1 MPDFSELIFQ
11 VKNKQAIQ
19 DINKINKSLLQT
31 EKSATNLFKTLAA
44 GWSLTKITQSI
55 NFLTNKFKDLQ
66 IATNNYIAVFG
77 NFNKTAEQGL
87 NNLVNNFHET
97 EISAKRLLALIG
109 SRVDFDFGANEIGQI
124 SADLGRLSR
133 ELSTFF
139 GMNIDQV
146 ALKLTNALS
155 GQTRGLR
162 ELGISIDTTSPKFK
176 ALIQNL
182 QDSKG
187 YSEEAAKAYAV
198 YSQILQKTQKY
209 EGSFGKQSN
218 TLSQAVD
225 DLKNTLNS
233 GVFAKAG
240 EILNTLFV
248 PLIKQLNEFFSS
260 PFVSAISG
268 FQLAV
273 GSVIIGIK
281 TMVTLVEKASTQISL
296 VATDTSLKISNSLQ
310 STAENIKKTFK
321 QVEIEGVKS
330 FETINIA
337 AQKSKLQ
344 TLQFLA
350 KTSQQLAMIQKNIS
364 IKNIGDY
371 YFKRTGIDN
380 AIREGYIKEI
390 NGVRTLTEKWSNE
403 YKQVIANLE
412 KAGVKT
418 ADALNKLGVQVE
430 SSSNTVTVQVA
441 TSGQKLSKSLTK
453 FGEKMKAIGSG
464 IGRALNGLGNLL
476 LNFMMVQFVATM
488 AFNFGKAISK
498 SFIDGFNNS
507 KFDNIS
513 DYLYDQIFYFWK
525 RLWNKLKGLGWNTDY
540 QITVQKIQKVVDSIQ
555 NMIKRFNDF
564 NEELYSTVNESLP
577 NTAEELNK
585 LIEKKQKDVKN
596 LSDLSEKSTKKYV
609 DSLYNVELYK
619 NELQQKQKIYN
630 DLEDKIKKL
639 SAQSKAQAARYGAI
653 PITDKQIYDF
663 KELAMLEEYKK
674 KLGDLGE
681 DISNLTSKLTNEE
694 KNITKELDNYEQT
707 QKKQLKL
714 TEQIEKYKVELNKIV
729 VANYNEDLKN
739 LTLAKKVFDQFVNNY
754 RSLEEDIVGFTQ
766 DDVSEI
772 KLTNIS
778 DKIADIVEK
787 LKDSNLSFEDKF
799 KLYQDEQRLIVDSGR
814 LRIDALK
821 KEYEGIVKFKE
832 YVISMWDK
840 ITSFINRGVQAIEVG
855 TSAGVAFAESRTSTY
870 APISEWL
877 RSSTDKQDSL
887 QNQMK
892 DIQAETQQSVD
903 GIYQE
908 IKQIIP
914 ILQNPV
920 IIRGVNA

>member
-1 MPDFSELIFQ
+1 MSDFSELIFQ

-19 DINKINKSLLQT
+19 DINKVNKSLLQT

-44 GWSLTKITQSI
+44 GWSLTKITQGI
-55 NFLTNKFKDLQ
+55 NFLTNKFRDLQ

-77 NFNKTAEQGL
+77 NFNRNAEQGL

-124 SADLGRLSR
+124 SADIGRLSR

-218 TLSQAVD
+218 SLSQAVD

-233 GVFAKAG
+233 GVFARAG

-260 PFVSAISG
+260 PFISSIAGLQVAI
-268 FQLAV
+268 
-273 GSVIIGIK
+273 GSIIAGIY
-281 TMVTLVEKASTQISL
+281 TLKIIIEKASIETTQ
-296 VATDTSLKISNSLQ
+296 
-310 STAENIKKTFK
+310 TFK
-321 QVEIEGVKS
+321 DSTKFILQESEKTSTILKQNFKNIEVAGTQA
-330 FETINIA
+330 FETINLEAQKAKLAQLSAYQEAIKNLALYQGGGMKNFQKFIA
-337 AQKSKLQ
+337 ARDTIDFGIAQKYIEQ
-344 TLQFLA
+344 T
-350 KTSQQLAMIQKNIS
+350 
-364 IKNIGDY
+364 
-371 YFKRTGIDN
+371 
-380 AIREGYIKEI
+380 EGGMYK
-390 NGVRTLTEKWSNE
+390 LTEKWAKQTFETETNIINASKTTTTALKNLGNE
-403 YKQVIANLE
+403 VNQAATTTAIKI
-412 KAGVKT
+412 KT
-418 ADALNKLGVQVE
+418 
-430 SSSNTVTVQVA
+430 S
-441 TSGQKLSKSLTK
+441 TSKFITAIKS
-453 FGEKMKAIGSG
+453 IGSKIETG
-464 IGRALNGLGNLL
+464 LSLIGKGLM
-476 LNFMMVQFVATM
+476 NFMIIQLVATM
-488 AFNFGKAISK
+488 AFNFGKSISQA
-498 SFIDGFNNS
+498 FFDGFNKS
-507 KFDNIS
+507 KFDNLS
-513 DYLYDQIFYFWK
+513 DYIYDQIFYFWE
-525 RLWNKLKGLGWNTDY
+525 RLWNKINGLGWNTDY
-540 QITVQKIQKVVDSIQ
+540 QITVQKIQKVIDSIQ
-555 NMIKRFNDF
+555 NMIKRFNTF
-564 NEELYSTVNESLP
+564 NEELYSTVKESLP

-585 LIEKKQKDVKN
+585 LIKKKQNDVK
-596 LSDLSEKSTKKYV
+596 DLSELSKKSTKKYV

-619 NELQQKQKIYN
+619 TELQQKQKIYN
-630 DLEDKIKKL
+630 DLEDKIQKL
-639 SAQSKAQAARYGAI
+639 SKQSKAQAARYGAI
-653 PITDKQIYDF
+653 PITNNQIYDF
-663 KELAMLEEYKK
+663 KELALLEEYKK
-674 KLGDLGE
+674 KLGELGE
-681 DISNLTSKLTNEE
+681 DISSLTSKLTNEE
-694 KNITKELDNYEQT
+694 KNISKELDNYEQT
-707 QKKQLKL
+707 QKKQLRL

-729 VANYNEDLKN
+729 TANYNEDLKN
-739 LTLAKKVFDQFVNNY
+739 LTLVRKIFDQFVNNY
-754 RSLEEDIVGFTQ
+754 RSLEEDIMSFMQ
-766 DDVSEI
+766 DDVSDI

-778 DKIADIVEK
+778 DKITDIIEK
-787 LKDSNLSFEDKF
+787 LKDSNLSMEDKF
-799 KLYQDEQRLIVDSGR
+799 KLYQEEQRLIVDNGKI
-814 LRIDALK
+814 RIDALK
-821 KEYEGIVKFKE
+821 KEYEGIIRFKE

-855 TSAGVAFAESRTSTY
+855 TSSGIAFADSRTSSY

-877 RSSTDKQDSL
+877 KYSTDKQSSL
-887 QNQMK
+887 DEQMK
-892 DIQAETQQSVD
+892 DIQAETQQSVN

>member
-19 DINKINKSLLQT
+19 DINKVNKSLLQT

-44 GWSLTKITQSI
+44 GWSLTKITQGI
-55 NFLTNKFKDLQ
+55 NFLTNKFRDLQ

-77 NFNKTAEQGL
+77 NFNRNAEQGL

-124 SADLGRLSR
+124 SADIGRLSR

-218 TLSQAVD
+218 SLSQAVD

-233 GVFAKAG
+233 GVFARAG

-260 PFVSAISG
+260 PFISSIAG
-268 FQLAV
+268 FQLAI

-281 TMVTLVEKASTQISL
+281 TMVALVEKASTQISL
-296 VATDTSLKISNSLQ
+296 VATDTSIKVSNALQ

-321 QVEIEGVKS
+321 QVEVEGVKS
-330 FETINIA
+330 FETINVA
-337 AQKSKLQ
+337 VQKNRLGNLQFISKLSQ
-344 TLQFLA
+344 ELA
-350 KTSQQLAMIQKNIS
+350 LLQKNVS
-364 IKNIGDY
+364 MKNIGDY
-371 YFKRTGIDN
+371 YFKRTAIDEY
-380 AIREGYIKEI
+380 IREGYIKQI

-403 YKQVIANLE
+403 YKQVIVNLE
-412 KAGVKT
+412 KAGIKT
-418 ADALNKLGVQVE
+418 ADALNKLGNQVE
-430 SSSNTVTVQVA
+430 ASSNTVTVQVGS
-441 TSGQKLSKSLTK
+441 SGQKVSKSLIK
-453 FGEKMKAIGSG
+453 FGEKIKAIGSG
-464 IGRALNGLGNLL
+464 IGRALNSLGNVL
-476 LNFMMVQFVATM
+476 LNFMLVQFVATT
-488 AFNFGKAISK
+488 AFNIGKSISQA
-498 SFIDGFNNS
+498 FFDGFNKS
-507 KFDNIS
+507 KFDNLS
-513 DYLYDQIFYFWK
+513 DYIYDQIFYFWE
-525 RLWNKLKGLGWNTDY
+525 RLWNKINGKGWNTDY
-540 QITVQKIQKVVDSIQ
+540 QITVQKIQKVIDSIQ
-555 NMIKRFNDF
+555 NMIKRFNAF
-564 NEELYSTVNESLP
+564 NEELYSTVKESLP

-585 LIEKKQKDVKN
+585 LIQKKQNDVK
-596 LSDLSEKSTKKYV
+596 DLSELSKKSTKKYV

-619 NELQQKQKIYN
+619 TELQQKQKIYN
-630 DLEDKIKKL
+630 DLEDKIQKL
-639 SAQSKAQAARYGAI
+639 SKQSKAQAARYGAI
-653 PITDKQIYDF
+653 PITNNQIYDF
-663 KELAMLEEYKK
+663 KELALLEEYKK
-674 KLGDLGE
+674 KLGELGE
-681 DISNLTSKLTNEE
+681 DISSLTSKLTNEQ
-694 KNITKELDNYEQT
+694 KNISKELDNYEQT
-707 QKKQLKL
+707 QKKQLRL

-729 VANYNEDLKN
+729 TANYNEDLKN
-739 LTLAKKVFDQFVNNY
+739 LTLVRKIFDQFVNNY
-754 RSLEEDIVGFTQ
+754 RSLEEDIMSFTQ
-766 DDVSEI
+766 DDVSDI

-778 DKIADIVEK
+778 DKITDIIEK
-787 LKDSNLSFEDKF
+787 LKDSNLSMEDKF
-799 KLYQDEQRLIVDSGR
+799 KLYQEEQRLIVDSGK

-821 KEYEGIVKFKE
+821 KEYEVIIRFKE

-855 TSAGVAFAESRTSTY
+855 TSSGIAFADSRSSSY

-877 RSSTDKQDSL
+877 KYSTDKQSSL
-887 QNQMK
+887 DEQMK
-892 DIQAETQQSVD
+892 DIQAETQQSVN